1 MAATYG
7 YKAELASISAYGFA
21 STTAIHYFN
30 IDPGARNYAFNVR
43 VGNKSGTGTFE
54 VNLEHAAE
62 SSAQSNWRHLHKA
75 TTISAASIVE
85 TAYSTIANQVPLLPY
100 GRITLECRGGHAS
113 GFSLSTVA
121 AQFLADKF

>member
-1 MAATYG
+1 MPQHFH
-7 YKAELASISAYGFA
+7 YKAQLDSISAYGFA

-30 IDPGARNYAFNVR
+30 IDPGCYNYAFNVR

-85 TAYSTIANQVPLLPY
+85 TAFSTIANQSPLLPY
-100 GRITLECRGGHAS
+100 GRITLECRGGHAQ

-121 AQFLADKF
+121 AQFLADKY